1 MVMRALLHRSRLVPG
16 GRLMALVCSGLVA
29 AAAPLSAARAQTEA
43 EAAEARGWLLR
54 LHDAAHNRS
63 FEGTF
68 VIGSGNRS
76 TSLRVAHYC
85 DGRNQFERIE
95 SLDGEQRISFRQND
109 VVQTVWPERRTVV
122 IEQKREGNAFPQLL
136 KGHEDRIVEFYDLDR
151 IGGDRV
157 AGLEADVLRLSP
169 RDAYRYGWRLWAEK
183 STGLLL
189 RAEVLA
195 SNNQVLEWSS
205 FSNVVI
211 GPRPTLESVQLPRAK
226 VEGFRVVQTPVLPA
240 EMAREGWAIG
250 ETPPGFRFVRAVKRS
265 AIATDAPRGQA
276 AEPRVLQAIYSDGVT
291 FVSVFVEPY
300 GENTQRKELLMTLGA
315 THTLTRRQGD
325 WWITVVGDVPAVTL
339 RWFASRLQRED

>member
-1 MVMRALLHRSRLVPG
+1 MFMRVLPPRSRAVPAN
-16 GRLMALVCSGLVA
+16 RLMAWVCSGLML
-29 AAAPLSAARAQTEA
+29 AAAPLSPAWAQTEV
-43 EAAEARGWLLR
+43 EAAEARNWLLR

-85 DGRNQFERIE
+85 DGRNQYERIE
-95 SLDGEQRISFRQND
+95 SLDGEQRIAFRQND

-122 IEQKREGNAFPQLL
+122 VEQKREGNAFPQLL

-151 IGGDRV
+151 VGGDRV
-157 AGLEADVLRLSP
+157 AGLEADVLRLNP

-195 SNNQVLEWSS
+195 GNNQILEWSS

-211 GPRPTLESVQLPRAK
+211 GPRPPLESVQLPRAK
-226 VEGFRVVQTPVLPA
+226 VEGFRVVQSPVLPA
-240 EMAREGWAIG
+240 DMAREGWTIA

-265 AIATDAPRGQA
+265 AIAADAARGQGG
-276 AEPRVLQAIYSDGVT
+276 EPRVLQAIYSDGVT

-300 GENTQRKELLMTLGA
+300 GENAQRKELLMTLGA